1 MKLVFDERAA
11 ADLDSIF
18 VWLAQDSRITAE
30 LVMDRLF
37 SSAEMLTVFPSMGH
51 PGRFPGTREWVVP
64 RLPYVLVY
72 EIDQK
77 RDRIVIAAI
86 FHTAQDRDRE

>member
-1 MKLVFDERAA
+1 
-11 ADLDSIF
+11 
-18 VWLAQDSRITAE
+18 
-30 LVMDRLF
+30 
-37 SSAEMLTVFPSMGH
+37 MGH